1 MDWPVSQAGFLCFPC
16 PDCKL
21 TLKQA
26 YLFTSDVTRAL
37 RVSANLEAGSVYV
50 NSPFMLNVNT
60 PFGGFKESGNGG
72 RESGKAGLMSYLEP
86 KAVLIKWVPL
96 EVLGRKVSI
105 C

>member
-1 MDWPVSQAGFLCFPC
+1 MDWPVSQTEFRLLPIL
-16 PDCKL
+16 DRKL

-37 RVSANLEAGSVYV
+37 RVSASLEAGSVYV
-50 NSPFMLNVNT
+50 NGPFMLTVNT

-86 KAVLIKWVPL
+86 KAVLIK
-96 EVLGRKVSI
+96 
-105 C
+105 